1 MKRLK
6 TCAYRRFIQENLP
19 LRNALSNHHLCLFKN
34 IKKKKI
40 KKPNL

>member
-6 TCAYRRFIQENLP
+6 TCAYCRFIQENLP
-19 LRNALSNHHLCLFKN
+19 LRNTLSNHHLCLFKK
-34 IKKKKI
+34 IKKI